1 MPCHRSA
8 CQPTLEPDP
17 TRSSGSLR
25 QPGKGCKVQTGI
37 RHTSCRGPRKCQR
50 LKSTRIDYPVI
61 SREAGDRRRR
71 PWYSPVSSRNN
82 HQLSSVTNY
91 RKLPTTREMHFVGSR
106 EKLWSPGRGG
116 ERQDFPHSR
125 RAAQDPGAPGRASCI
140 PQPPLCPDDFV
151 MTSGSAQS
159 KHSPR
164 FFHGHVLTPNCQH
177 WPPDHPDGKPPFP
190 RA

>member
-1 MPCHRSA
+1 MPCHHSA
-8 CQPTLEPDP
+8 RQPALEPDP
-17 TRSSGSLR
+17 THSPGSLR

-82 HQLSSVTNY
+82 HQLSPVTNY

-116 ERQDFPHSR
+116 ERQDFPPEPAGGPGSRGAWSGQLHSTAPSVPR
-125 RAAQDPGAPGRASCI
+125 R
-140 PQPPLCPDDFV
+140 LCDDFRL
-151 MTSGSAQS
+151 SA
-159 KHSPR
+159 K
-164 FFHGHVLTPNCQH
+164 
-177 WPPDHPDGKPPFP
+177 
-190 RA
+190 